1 MVHSSTLFRE
11 LGLLFQMKLFVKKF
25 LGLIWIEKPCPPKK
39 PSAKLWHD
47 YFLKGPK
54 FLPLMFRDCDES
66 VEYLSLFLE
75 QKKDLKLVSLSSGY
89 DVCVGLF
96 STPKQSKY
104 AKNEKR
110 LT

>member
-1 MVHSSTLFRE
+1 MS
-11 LGLLFQMKLFVKKF
+11 
-25 LGLIWIEKPCPPKK
+25 PKK
-39 PSAKLWHD
+39 AHSKLWHN

-54 FLPLMFRDCDES
+54 FLTLMFRDCDES
-66 VEYLSLFLE
+66 VEYLSLFRT
-75 QKKDLKLVSLSSGY
+75 KKGSEVVSLSSGY

>member
-39 PSAKLWHD
+39 PSTKLWHD

-75 QKKDLKLVSLSSGY
+75 QKKDLKLVSLSSSAIY
-89 DVCVGLF
+89 DECVGLF
-96 STPKQSKY
+96 LPPNKVSMQRM
-104 AKNEKR
+104 KND
-110 LT
+110 